1 MLPINAADAGSI
13 PEMTKKKKKGRILKL
28 VINGIHG
35 KNVLSSLPVG
45 KGFLFVLLYYYF
57 FLFLL
62 NTGDFCSETQE
73 VFFFSHFWDMSEL
86 AKVEDK
92 YFRTLQ

>member
-1 MLPINAADAGSI
+1 M
-13 PEMTKKKKKGRILKL
+13 
-28 VINGIHG
+28 INGIHG

-57 FLFLL
+57 FC
-62 NTGDFCSETQE
+62 NKKTQE
-73 VFFFSHFWDMSEL
+73 IFAQRHRKCFSSPTFGIMSEL